1 MFKRLF
7 FFSGII
13 AFVLSCGLM
22 YFWYLPN
29 HSTEDSVITIEEEVG
44 AYSIDSDSLDTTM
57 PLE

>member
-7 FFSGII
+7 LFSGVISFI
-13 AFVLSCGLM
+13 LASGLM

-29 HSTEDSVITIEEEVG
+29 HTEEAVVTEQEAVDVALDT
-44 AYSIDSDSLDTTM
+44 DSLNTTM

>member
-13 AFVLSCGLM
+13 AFVLSCSLM

-29 HSTEDSVITIEEEVG
+29 NPTEDSVITNKDEGG
-44 AYSIDSDSLDTTM
+44 AYSMDSDSLDTTM

>member
-13 AFVLSCGLM
+13 AFVLACGLM

-29 HSTEDSVITIEEEVG
+29 HIEEAVVTEQEAVDV
-44 AYSIDSDSLDTTM
+44 ALDTDSLNTTI